1 MTTRRASWAFTGATA
16 AILGCV
22 VFVSVEGCS
31 STDGRP
37 DVAVQGFATGS
48 ALSGPCI
55 EGTTNTCHLQTGR
68 AGDVVNCFV
77 GQQTCTGGTWGQ
89 CGASG
94 GTIKSIDVSKLAA
107 STVAAGSVGIQTFG
121 DGTATPSAA
130 ACASNPCNADCQ
142 GIDVDAGALQPDGG
156 FTQTTIVGTVIGFSS
171 FPTAK
176 TIAQSTPTCSVG
188 PSPSSYKVCSYDY
201 CCAASSAGSTTG
213 TCQQWISSSS
223 STCQA
228 ASGADYTAGIG
239 CEDASGSVHIP
250 LCNRGA
256 TGSPSTG
263 KLFVAGYPGSLNA
276 AGSASVCSNL
286 GSNPPEGCIVD
297 LSLRPIAA
305 GKCIDIHVANA
316 AAGNIAGIKCAS
328 ASDFSNGN
336 RASMVNP
343 PSPTSLPSALVAAYG
358 ASSYTQ
364 LGESD
369 KCNNQSF
376 VYTQF
381 GSCATYGV
389 QPPPPAATTS
399 TYVATCLPGF
409 RAQWSQFAYST
420 SVPAIS
426 EVIFAAST
434 ADSLSDGGVG
444 TFSAPVTL
452 ADVKSSGGTDPA
464 ICSMSGSTTGCPKD
478 LTALLG
484 TTRSLQ
490 SVLQLSITEIATSAL
505 PTVNSW
511 QVSYTC
517 NAYE

>member
-1 MTTRRASWAFTGATA
+1 MTTRA

-22 VFVSVEGCS
+22 LFVSLEACS
-31 STDGRP
+31 ATDAHPGA
-37 DVAVQGFATGS
+37 AVQGFATGS

-55 EGTTNTCHLQTGR
+55 EGTTNTCHVQTGR
-68 AGDVVNCFV
+68 TGDVVNCFV
-77 GQQTCTGGTWGQ
+77 GQQTCTGGTWGE

-94 GTIKSIDVSKLAA
+94 GTIKSIDVSKLASA
-107 STVAAGSVGIQTFG
+107 STLTAGGVGIQAFG
-121 DGTATPSAA
+121 DGTSSHDSA
-130 ACASNPCNADCQ
+130 ACASNPCNAGCQ
-142 GIDVDAGALQPDGG
+142 GIDIDAGALQPDGG
-156 FTQTTIVGTVIGFSS
+156 FTQTTILGTVIGFSS

-176 TIAQSTPTCSVG
+176 TIAQSTPTCAVG

-228 ASGADYTAGIG
+228 ATGADYTAGIG
-239 CEDASGSVHIP
+239 CQDGSGAVHVP

-256 TGSPSTG
+256 TASPSSG
-263 KLFVAGYPGSLNA
+263 KLFLAGYPGSLNA

-286 GSNPPEGCIVD
+286 GSSPPEGCIVD
-297 LSLRPIAA
+297 LSIRPIAA
-305 GKCIDIHVANA
+305 GKCIDIDVVNA

-336 RASMVNP
+336 RATMVNP
-343 PSPTSLPSALVAAYG
+343 PSPTTLPSALVSAYG

-364 LGESD
+364 LAESD
-369 KCNNQSF
+369 KCNDQSF

-389 QPPPPAATTS
+389 QPPPPAATTY
-399 TYVATCLPGF
+399 TYVASCLPGF
-409 RAQWSQFAYST
+409 QAQWSQFAYGT
-420 SVPAIS
+420 VVPAVS
-426 EVIFAAST
+426 EVIFTAKT
-434 ADSLSDGGVG
+434 ADSLADGGTG
-444 TFSAPVTL
+444 TFGAPVTL

-464 ICSMSGSTTGCPKD
+464 ICSISGTPTGCPKD

-484 TTRSLQ
+484 TARSTQ

-505 PTVNSW
+505 PTVNTW
-511 QVSYTC
+511 QVSFTC
-517 NAYE
+517 NANE